1 LVFGRR
7 FSCIVVAIV
16 TLLGGRPAG
25 QPAPA
30 APCTFPDADVAW
42 IQRAL
47 DGWEQVSREFLRTDP
62 NPLPWI
68 VLYDTACVW
77 HLNPDSSITGA
88 RVVETTLTF
97 AGRMVPVRAI
107 GHSGTFLLPSGGPGE
122 VEMKAST
129 SLYRNGRAA
138 FFAMAMPSVW
148 RTKDV
153 SVPTRA
159 EYLQGV
165 FSHEMTH
172 IRLLPSVNRRV
183 RELAKE
189 HDLPLPMNDDVIQ
202 SVFERVDG
210 FESAFNRERDQFFRA
225 VAAHDPV
232 KRAGLTKR
240 GLDLARQRQARF
252 FTGANAAYAEIESLF
267 LMLEGVGQWAAYR
280 LSKARGGH
288 ELEAIRLIRDDRKFW
303 SQDEGLALFLLI
315 DALAPGWQARIFSA
329 PVSPYALLEEALKLE
344 TAALKIR

>member
-1 LVFGRR
+1 LRLDRR
-7 FSCIVVAIV
+7 IPGIVAVLV
-16 TLLGGRPAG
+16 TLMAGQPSG

-30 APCTFPDADVAW
+30 VSCTFPEAEVAW

-62 NPLPWI
+62 TPLPWI
-68 VLYDTACVW
+68 VLYDAGCVW
-77 HLNPDSSITGA
+77 HLNPDSTVTGA
-88 RVVETTLTF
+88 RVVDTPLKF
-97 AGRMVPVRAI
+97 AGRLVPVRAAA
-107 GHSGTFLLPSGGPGE
+107 HSGTFLLPSGGPGE

-138 FFAMAMPSVW
+138 FFAMAMPSIW
-148 RTKDV
+148 RTRDV

-183 RELAKE
+183 REIAKQ
-189 HDLPLPMNDDVIQ
+189 HDLPSPMNDDIIQ
-202 SVFERVDG
+202 TTFENVDG
-210 FESAFNRERDQFFRA
+210 FESAFKRERDELFRA
-225 VAAHDPV
+225 AMAPDPS
-232 KRAGLTKR
+232 KRAALLKR
-240 GLDLARQRQARF
+240 ALDLVRQRQARY

-267 LMLEGVGQWAAYR
+267 LMLEGVGQWAAFR
-280 LSKARGGH
+280 LSKARDGN
-288 ELEAIRLIRDDRKFW
+288 EIEAIRLMRDDRRYW

-315 DALAPGWQARIFSA
+315 DALVPDWQSRIFTDKPA
-329 PVSPYALLEEALKLE
+329 SPFQLLEAVVK
-344 TAALKIR
+344 